1 MVADRDRDRY
11 RQVML
16 HRSRHPLHHG
26 RLQSHDAKGYA
37 VNPLCGD
44 VVEVTLELSK
54 DGLSIA
60 KVCHMS
66 DGCAVCIAS
75 TDLMVDAV
83 TGQTINQVH
92 GTAHTFKAMLN
103 GKSQLEGNHPLAALT
118 PLAHLPGR
126 ARCAS
131 LGWDALEQATK
142 TLKNYT

>member
-11 RQVML
+11 RKVILQ
-16 HRSRHPLHHG
+16 RSKHPLHHG
-26 RLQSHDAKGYA
+26 RLESHDAKGYA
-37 VNPLCGD
+37 VNPICGD
-44 VVEVTLELSK
+44 VVEVTLALSK

-60 KVCHMS
+60 RICHMS

-75 TDLMVDAV
+75 ADLMVDMV
-83 TGQTINQVH
+83 TGQAINQVQ

-103 GKSQLEGNHPLAALT
+103 GQTQLADSHPLASLS

-126 ARCAS
+126 ARCAG

-142 TLKNYT
+142 TLKSFD

>member
-11 RQVML
+11 RQVIL
-16 HRSRHPLHHG
+16 QRSKHPLHHG
-26 RLQSHDAKGYA
+26 RLESHDAKGYA
-37 VNPLCGD
+37 VNPICGD

-60 KVCHMS
+60 RICHMS

-75 TDLMVDAV
+75 ADLMVDMV
-83 TGQTINQVH
+83 TGQTINQVK

-103 GKSQLEGNHPLAALT
+103 GQTQLADSHPLAALS

-126 ARCAS
+126 ARCAG
-131 LGWDALEQATK
+131 LGWDALKQATK
-142 TLKNYT
+142 TLKSFD

>member
-11 RQVML
+11 RKVILQ
-16 HRSRHPLHHG
+16 RSKHPLHHG
-26 RLQSHDAKGYA
+26 RLESHDAKGYA
-37 VNPLCGD
+37 VNPICGD
-44 VVEVTLELSK
+44 VVEVTLALSK

-60 KVCHMS
+60 RICHMS

-75 TDLMVDAV
+75 ADLMVDMV
-83 TGQTINQVH
+83 TGQAINQVQ

-103 GKSQLEGNHPLAALT
+103 GQTQLADSHPLAALT

-126 ARCAS
+126 ARCAG

-142 TLKNYT
+142 TLKGFD

>member
-11 RQVML
+11 RQVIL
-16 HRSRHPLHHG
+16 QRSKHPLHHG
-26 RLQSHDAKGYA
+26 RLESHDAKGYA
-37 VNPLCGD
+37 VNPICGD
-44 VVEVTLELSK
+44 VVEVTLALSK

-60 KVCHMS
+60 RICHMS

-75 TDLMVDAV
+75 ADLMVDMV
-83 TGQTINQVH
+83 TGQAINQVQ

-103 GKSQLEGNHPLAALT
+103 GQTQLADSHPLAALS

-126 ARCAS
+126 ARCAG

-142 TLKNYT
+142 TLKSFD

>member
-11 RQVML
+11 RQVIL
-16 HRSRHPLHHG
+16 QRSKHPLHHG
-26 RLQSHDAKGYA
+26 RLESHDAKGYA
-37 VNPLCGD
+37 VNPICGD
-44 VVEVTLELSK
+44 VVEVTLALSK

-60 KVCHMS
+60 RICHMS

-75 TDLMVDAV
+75 ADLMVDMV
-83 TGQTINQVH
+83 TGQAINQVQ

-103 GKSQLEGNHPLAALT
+103 GQTQLADSHPLAALT

-126 ARCAS
+126 ARCAG

-142 TLKNYT
+142 TLKSFD

>member
-11 RQVML
+11 RQVIL
-16 HRSRHPLHHG
+16 QRSKHPLHHG
-26 RLQSHDAKGYA
+26 RLESHDAKGYA
-37 VNPLCGD
+37 VNPICGD
-44 VVEVTLELSK
+44 VVEVTLALSK

-60 KVCHMS
+60 RICHMS

-75 TDLMVDAV
+75 ADLMVDMV
-83 TGQTINQVH
+83 TGQAINQVQ

-103 GKSQLEGNHPLAALT
+103 GQTQLLDSHPLAALT

-126 ARCAS
+126 ARCAG

-142 TLKNYT
+142 TLKSFD

>member
-1 MVADRDRDRY
+1 MPRFTSPITCN
-11 RQVML
+11 L
-16 HRSRHPLHHG
+16 
-26 RLQSHDAKGYA
+26 YA
-37 VNPLCGD
+37 GKLKPMPMFPPILCGD

-60 KVCHMS
+60 KICHMS
-66 DGCAVCIAS
+66 EGCAVCIAS

-83 TGQTINQVH
+83 TGQTINQLH

-103 GKSQLEGNHPLAALT
+103 GKSQLAGNHPLAALT

-131 LGWDALEQATK
+131 LGWDALEQATE
-142 TLKNYT
+142 TLKNHN

>member
-11 RQVML
+11 RQVIL
-16 HRSRHPLHHG
+16 QRSRHPLHHG
-26 RLQSHDAKGYA
+26 RLESHDAKSYA
-37 VNPLCGD
+37 VNPICGD

-60 KVCHMS
+60 RICHMS

-75 TDLMVDAV
+75 ADLMVDMV
-83 TGQTINQVH
+83 TGQTINQVK

-103 GKSQLEGNHPLAALT
+103 GQTQLADSHPLAALS

-126 ARCAS
+126 ARCAG

-142 TLKNYT
+142 TLKSFD